1 MAKRHNMCCDKRH
14 SCTPIKTIFCLAYI
28 ITYIMTFRL
37 PFFWL
42 TLYISIFSLLCRNI
56 KRTHKARYIELH
68 VGKSEYIYYMIISTQ
83 HKQAILICMYICTM
97 DLFISMYLIQC

>member
-1 MAKRHNMCCDKRH
+1 MAKRHNMCWDKRH

-42 TLYISIFSLLCRNI
+42 TLYLFLWFLDLKPKTLYQVRVLAMTQNGTGPPSEWISADTLE
-56 KRTHKARYIELH
+56 T
-68 VGKSEYIYYMIISTQ
+68 
-83 HKQAILICMYICTM
+83 
-97 DLFISMYLIQC
+97 DLEGRCSHQRHQL